1 MMERDAAE
9 FVWRVAINA
18 AVLSLVAIVA
28 GRAMVRFARYIW
40 WRVQ

>member
-1 MMERDAAE
+1 MMERAAAE
-9 FVWRVAINA
+9 FVGNVALNA